1 MASFSA
7 PATVLFV
14 AVVALLASST
24 AARPGAPFHPRNI
37 LFITYSI
44 STTGSSSTAADVSAA
59 PHRFYRFVSICR
71 TITPFSSSAYAL
83 NDGRPF
89 LIRRP
94 HLVRRA
100 VAEPAGLGFGSLQE
114 RAKDIIVVVAG
125 LLFGVGCGALTA
137 ATMYLVWSLVSNHY
151 DACASDGE
159 EEEDYMADSPKK
171 VGYVQI
177 PAADHAPA
185 KEGCGLVIR
194 SFEVFILMTLPVG
207 DWQFREYDQVGGSK
221 PKRP

>member
-37 LFITYSI
+37 LFITYSM

-59 PHRFYRFVSICR
+59 PHRFYRFVSIYR
-71 TITPFSSSAYAL
+71 TIIPFSSSSSSAYAL

-100 VAEPAGLGFGSLQE
+100 VAEPSGLGFGSLQE

-177 PAADHAPA
+177 PAADPAPA

-194 SFEVFILMTLPVG
+194 SFEVFVLI
-207 DWQFREYDQVGGSK
+207 
-221 PKRP
+221 

>member
-1 MASFSA
+1 MASDSA

-44 STTGSSSTAADVSAA
+44 STTGSSSTAAAVSAA
-59 PHRFYRFVSICR
+59 PHRFCRFVSIYR

-137 ATMYLVWSLVSNHY
+137 ATMYLVWSLVSNPS

-159 EEEDYMADSPKK
+159 EEEDYMPDSPKK

-177 PAADHAPA
+177 PAADPAPA
-185 KEGCGLVIR
+185 KEGY
-194 SFEVFILMTLPVG
+194 EAN
-207 DWQFREYDQVGGSK
+207 
-221 PKRP
+221 

>member
-7 PATVLFV
+7 PAIVLFV
-14 AVVALLASST
+14 AVVALLASSV

-37 LFITYSI
+37 LFITYSV

-59 PHRFYRFVSICR
+59 PHRFYRFVSIYR
-71 TITPFSSSAYAL
+71 TITPFSSSSSSSSFAL

-100 VAEPAGLGFGSLQE
+100 VAEPAGLGFGSFQE

-137 ATMYLVWSLVSNHY
+137 ATMYLVWSLLSSHY

-159 EEEDYMADSPKK
+159 EEEDYLADSPKK
-171 VGYVQI
+171 AGYVQI
-177 PAADHAPA
+177 PAADSTPA
-185 KEGCGLVIR
+185 KEGY
-194 SFEVFILMTLPVG
+194 EAN
-207 DWQFREYDQVGGSK
+207 
-221 PKRP
+221 